1 MKLEAIATKLAG
13 EGLGLVQAQNLFV
26 HHMPADT
33 TPGVMLRFYF
43 GGTDIDPELPGYR
56 KTSFQMI
63 VRDSDYARGMAL
75 ANSISTALNSDTTAS
90 AFTIPGITQVNYI
103 RPRSEPFV
111 YPLSAG
117 SQWEFLVTFDAC
129 YVA

>member
-1 MKLEAIATKLAG
+1 MKLEAVADKLVSA
-13 EGLGLVQAQNLFV
+13 GLGLVVGKNLFV
-26 HHMPADT
+26 HHIPADA

-63 VRDSDYARGMAL
+63 VRDSNYARGMNL
-75 ANSISTALNSDTTAS
+75 AKSISTVLNSDTTPAALS
-90 AFTIPGITQVNYI
+90 IPGITQVNYI

-117 SQWEFLVTFDAC
+117 SQWEFLVTFNAC
-129 YVA
+129 YVD